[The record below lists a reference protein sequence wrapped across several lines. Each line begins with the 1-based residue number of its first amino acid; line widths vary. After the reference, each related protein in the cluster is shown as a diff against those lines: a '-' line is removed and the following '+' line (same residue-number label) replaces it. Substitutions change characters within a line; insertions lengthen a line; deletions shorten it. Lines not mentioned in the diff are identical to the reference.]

1 MRRRGRTPRTDAPPG
16 YVRFAKAV
24 ELFQPLSK
32 NTLNYRVK
40 AGDIKAE
47 TDEHGKIYE
56 IGSLLR
62 TRDMLIEE
70 QFKKSKE
77 KRTIPDVILDW
88 VRPEDV
94 PSGLALD
101 QIVYHEMF
109 LASAEVYMAWRR
121 KNPKISM
128 AAFDAKDRRVRYG
141 YSDLFHFLSLLSLMF
156 SRARR
161 MKRRLLPT
169 KS

>member
-1 MRRRGRTPRTDAPPG
+1 MRRRGRISRTDAPPG

-40 AGDIKAE
+40 VGDIKTE
-47 TDEHGKIYE
+47 TDQYGKTYE
-56 IGSLLR
+56 VASLLR
-62 TRDMLIEE
+62 IRDMLIEE
-70 QFKKSKE
+70 QFKESKE
-77 KRTIPDVILDW
+77 KRIIPDVVLDW
-88 VRPEDV
+88 ARPEDV

-121 KNPKISM
+121 EKPED
-128 AAFDAKDRRVRYG
+128 F
-141 YSDLFHFLSLLSLMF
+141 YSSI
-156 SRARR
+156 
-161 MKRRLLPT
+161 
-169 KS
+169 